1 MVMIIIIGLLV
12 LGLVWWVNSLQS
24 KIDILEVH
32 IKSIEKRLQIDGN
45 DIKICLDYLTELQNK
60 ITELRSEI
68 YEKHGK

>member
-1 MVMIIIIGLLV
+1 MIIIIGLLV
-12 LGLVWWVNSLQS
+12 LGLVWWVNSLQA
-24 KIDILEVH
+24 KIDILEVD
-32 IKSIEKRLQIDGN
+32 IKSIEKRLQINDN

>member
-1 MVMIIIIGLLV
+1 MIIIIGLLV
-12 LGLVWWVNSLQS
+12 LGLLWWVSSLHT
-24 KIDILEVH
+24 KIDILEVD
-32 IKSIEKRLQIDGN
+32 IKSIEKRLQINDN

>member
-1 MVMIIIIGLLV
+1 MIIIIGILV
-12 LGLVWWVNSLQS
+12 LGLVWWVNSLHA
-24 KIDILEVH
+24 KIDILEVY
-32 IKSIEKRLQIDGN
+32 IKSIEKRLQINDN